1 MLALMYALVIVIVF
15 WVVLNVKVHPTVYV
29 MVNHLRRIYVVWMS
43 LRMIML
49 YVSLAVITI
58 LTVLLYVPVYMMR
71 MC

>member
-1 MLALMYALVIVIVF
+1 MYVRVIVIVF
-15 WVVLNVKVHPTVYV
+15 LVVLNVKIHPIVYV

-43 LRMIML
+43 LRMSML

-58 LTVLLYVPVYMMR
+58 LTVLLCVPVYTMR